1 MYAPFAAAAR
11 WWQNW
16 TATRANIDRLEC
28 CGAEEVEHIAHDVGV
43 SPNELHALA
52 GKWPD
57 AAEPLNRKLV
67 ALGLDPAEVRRNLP
81 QVMHDLQRVCSLCQ
95 SADECVHDLAVNPS
109 SVAWRGYCPNVM
121 TLDAVRAGGTPAG
134 KVN

>member
-1 MYAPFAAAAR
+1 MYAPFTTMAR
-11 WWQNW
+11 WWHNW

-28 CGAEEVEHIAHDVGV
+28 CGAGEVERIAHDVGV

-57 AAEPLNRKLV
+57 AAEPLNRRLV
-67 ALGLDPAEVRRNLP
+67 ALGLDPQDVRHSLP

-95 SADECVHDLAVNPS
+95 SVGECEHDLAARPS
-109 SVAWRGYCPNVM
+109 SVTWRAYCPNVM
-121 TLDAVRAGGTPAG
+121 TLDALRAGGNPAG